1 MVLSIPGYYIW
12 RNTSNFWQIG
22 EVMNKKYS
30 VGVRL
35 QILSLIRYKVE
46 GNDSEFEKTAL
57 AIARDM
63 ESEGSDDAA
72 GFIKAQFG
80 KVRTFKPM

>member
-1 MVLSIPGYYIW
+1 
-12 RNTSNFWQIG
+12 
-22 EVMNKKYS
+22 MNKKYS
-30 VGVRL
+30 VGVML

-80 KVRTFKPM
+80 KIRTFKPM

>member
-1 MVLSIPGYYIW
+1 
-12 RNTSNFWQIG
+12 
-22 EVMNKKYS
+22 MNEKYS
-30 VGVRL
+30 VGVTL

-63 ESEGSDDAA
+63 ELEGGDDAA

-80 KVRTFKPM
+80 KIRTFNPM